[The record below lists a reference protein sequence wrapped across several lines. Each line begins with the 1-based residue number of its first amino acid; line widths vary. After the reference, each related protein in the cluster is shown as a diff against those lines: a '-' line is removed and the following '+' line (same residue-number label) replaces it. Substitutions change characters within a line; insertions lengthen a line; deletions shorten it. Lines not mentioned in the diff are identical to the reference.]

1 MSMYMNTQ
9 GIHLPSSSDVHMW
22 RGLLELLGLL
32 PLDVQ
37 GSVYTKVSY
46 KYFSYV
52 YDDVKSLGRT
62 SLDQAFFFFCFFAI
76 FLGHSCGIRRFP
88 G

>member
-1 MSMYMNTQ
+1 M
-9 GIHLPSSSDVHMW
+9 
-22 RGLLELLGLL
+22 L

-62 SLDQAFFFFCFFAI
+62 SLDQAFFYFFV
-76 FLGHSCGIRRFP
+76 FLPFYWATPVAYGGSQARGRMGAVASCLYQRHSNVGSELHI
-88 G
+88 